1 MHQYIASVIIC
12 TIWLDIRSSDQLF
25 NFSICNICLKKLYWI
40 WSNIGI
46 YSTLLSTGLNH
57 HCVLIILMINDLLPL
72 HFYQGEYFSIN
83 VVLEISTCMR
93 LLVLIS
99 FDDSVNHDRMIEHG
113 GNRQTYIYTEEIES
127 THLPS

>member
-1 MHQYIASVIIC
+1 ME
-12 TIWLDIRSSDQLF
+12 SSLP
-25 NFSICNICLKKLYWI
+25 NS
-40 WSNIGI
+40 
-46 YSTLLSTGLNH
+46 LLL
-57 HCVLIILMINDLLPL
+57 C
-72 HFYQGEYFSIN
+72 FYQGEYFSIN

-113 GNRQTYIYTEEIES
+113 GKTGKHIYTEEIES